1 MHRRPFG
8 LLTVLALVP
17 LLSGCAGVLSPAAS
31 PPARVIT
38 ADEIER
44 LGAHDAWEA
53 LERSGTALRSEEIG
67 RSRSASHYITD
78 IPRVIVDG
86 VQMLE
91 IRLLRDIPASLI
103 SRIWIESRPSR
114 LWRSDDPEA
123 GATIRIETRGRF

>member
-1 MHRRPFG
+1 MHRFPSV
-8 LLTVLALVP
+8 LLVALLIAP
-17 LLSGCAGVLSPAAS
+17 LLGGCAGSFGQTG

-38 ADEIER
+38 ADDIER

-53 LERSGTALRSEEIG
+53 LERSGAPLLAEPIG
-67 RSRSASHYITD
+67 RSRPATHYITE

-103 SRIWIESRPSR
+103 SRIWIESAPIRFWQSNDG
-114 LWRSDDPEA
+114 RSGE
-123 GATIRIETRGRF
+123 TIRIETRGPF

>member
-1 MHRRPFG
+1 MHRFRSVLVVA
-8 LLTVLALVP
+8 LLVVP
-17 LLSGCAGVLSPAAS
+17 LLAGCAGSFGKTG

-38 ADEIER
+38 AADIER

-53 LERSGTALRSEEIG
+53 LERSGAPLRAEPVG
-67 RSRSASHYITD
+67 RSRSATGYIAD

-103 SRIWIESRPSR
+103 SRIWIESAPIRFWQSNGGG
-114 LWRSDDPEA
+114 SGE
-123 GATIRIETRGRF
+123 TIRIETRGPF